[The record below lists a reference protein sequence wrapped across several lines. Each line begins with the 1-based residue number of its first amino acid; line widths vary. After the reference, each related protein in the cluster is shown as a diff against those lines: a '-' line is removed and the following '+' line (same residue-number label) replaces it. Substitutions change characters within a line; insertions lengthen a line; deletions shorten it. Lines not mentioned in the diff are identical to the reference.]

1 MMKNTPGPLAPPD
14 NNLPSLKMTDLSYSW
29 KNIKYF
35 VWIKKVWHLLLVL
48 FSLSMLRLGSIHQLH
63 HGNIRN
69 KSTQISAIWQ
79 PAASEKQA
87 RNIDHRNLIQT
98 TTREENTAI
107 TDKTGAFTQLLPS
120 NRNWEKV
127 FICRPISTYFARYY
141 SCKLFLNVYK
151 YRSLLMWEIWTLITN
166 NKYLDLYYWLEMR
179 AMNSNQHNP
188 ASLLSF
194 INIQISSKIDSNWPF
209 IFKVLKSAASAWQ
222 EY

>member
-1 MMKNTPGPLAPPD
+1 MKKTPGPLAPPD

-35 VWIKKVWHLLLVL
+35 VWMKKKVGCLLLVL

-107 TDKTGAFTQLLPS
+107 TDKTGAFTQPLPQIEMGKKS
-120 NRNWEKV
+120 SFEG
-127 FICRPISTYFARYY
+127 IYISTLLDTILN
-141 SCKLFLNVYK
+141 SCKLFL
-151 YRSLLMWEIWTLITN
+151 M
-166 NKYLDLYYWLEMR
+166 LYV
-179 AMNSNQHNP
+179 
-188 ASLLSF
+188 
-194 INIQISSKIDSNWPF
+194 QI
-209 IFKVLKSAASAWQ
+209 
-222 EY
+222 